1 MTRTDRVDA
10 QNLALAIVDVRASFV
25 SWFLN
30 AA

>member
-1 MTRTDRVDA
+1 MTWMNRVDA
-10 QNLALAIVDVRASFV
+10 QNLALAIVDVLAPFV